1 MPSSPMSTP
10 EVTVRTTVG
19 SLLLNK
25 LQVLGSLQYL
35 LLLPRSGYL
44 LLQVPNKAGCQLT

>member
-10 EVTVRTTVG
+10 EVTVRTAVG
-19 SLLLNK
+19 GLYPSEL
-25 LQVLGSLQYL
+25 YECL

-44 LLQVPNKAGCQLT
+44 FLQVPNKAGCPLT